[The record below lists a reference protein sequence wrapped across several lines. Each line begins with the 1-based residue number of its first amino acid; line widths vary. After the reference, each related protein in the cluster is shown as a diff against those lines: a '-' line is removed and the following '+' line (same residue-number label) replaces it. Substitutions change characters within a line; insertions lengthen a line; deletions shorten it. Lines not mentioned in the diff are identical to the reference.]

1 MSTDLVILWA
11 NGSRTRYPNRPAAG
25 PHGTVG
31 VARVRTRHGRGRRVG
46 VRVAGSAAGPVG
58 SVRDPVAP
66 GTGDGSDRRDDDA
79 PPERP
84 RGAGAG
90 ASLARGVEQARTAG
104 RADRC
109 GCRSV
114 RPPAP
119 GGDEARPAP
128 ALAAQREGGG
138 AAGEA
143 PEKARSGRP
152 LRSLVMATGPAI
164 EASGLVKRYDETVA
178 LGGVDLD
185 VPRGAVLA
193 LLGPNGAGKTT
204 TVRILATL
212 TVPTEGSARVAGFD
226 VTREPVE
233 VRRRI
238 GLAAQDAT
246 VDELLTGR
254 ENLVMIAELHHLPR
268 KRARTRADE
277 LLQRF
282 DLSDA
287 GDRLAREYSGGMRRR
302 LDLAATLV
310 NEPEILFLD
319 EPTTGLD
326 PRARNDLWGVLE
338 HLVEG
343 GVTVLLTTQYLEEAE
358 RLADDIAVVDHGRVI
373 ARGDARSL
381 KREVGGDQLHVIAVD
396 VEDLERIAELVGR
409 CAEAQPSVDRSA
421 RSVTAPTGGGPG
433 AIAALAG
440 ELASAG
446 IAVEDL
452 GLRQPT
458 LDDVFLTLTGAPTA
472 EADDEVEVAA

>member
-1 MSTDLVILWA
+1 
-11 NGSRTRYPNRPAAG
+11 
-25 PHGTVG
+25 
-31 VARVRTRHGRGRRVG
+31 
-46 VRVAGSAAGPVG
+46 
-58 SVRDPVAP
+58 
-66 GTGDGSDRRDDDA
+66 
-79 PPERP
+79 
-84 RGAGAG
+84 
-90 ASLARGVEQARTAG
+90 
-104 RADRC
+104 
-109 GCRSV
+109 
-114 RPPAP
+114 
-119 GGDEARPAP
+119 
-128 ALAAQREGGG
+128 
-138 AAGEA
+138 
-143 PEKARSGRP
+143 
-152 LRSLVMATGPAI
+152 MATGPAI
-164 EASGLVKRYDETVA
+164 EATGLVKRYGATVA

-204 TVRILATL
+204 TVRILTTL
-212 TVPTEGSARVAGFD
+212 TVPSDGSARVAGFD
-226 VTREPVE
+226 VVADPNE

-254 ENLVMIAELHHLPR
+254 ENLMMIGELHHLAR
-268 KRARTRADE
+268 RAARTRADE
-277 LLQRF
+277 LLSRF

-287 GDRLAREYSGGMRRR
+287 GDRLTREYSGGMRRR

-326 PRARNDLWGVLE
+326 PRARNDLWGVLD

-381 KREVGGDQLHVIAVD
+381 KRQVGGDQLHVIAVD
-396 VEDLERIAELVGR
+396 EDDLEAVAEIVGR
-409 CAEAQPSVDRSA
+409 CATAAPTVDRPS
-421 RSVTAPTGGGPG
+421 RSVTAPTEGGPG
-433 AIAALAG
+433 AIAMLGG
-440 ELASAG
+440 ELAQAG

-458 LDDVFLTLTGAPTA
+458 LDDVFLTLTGSAPADTGA
-472 EADDEVEVAA
+472 ELEEAAA